1 MSDPHDDGVH
11 PYPVSAGREQT
22 PEAKARR
29 TTAAKIAAHTRW
41 AMEPDRR
48 AATQAMRDGLQR
60 KFEDAVDPD
69 RVLDPI
75 ERATRVESYKR
86 AYYLRI
92 TQKSAETRRARKRQ
106 S

>member
-1 MSDPHDDGVH
+1 MTGVDDGLH
-11 PYPVSAGREQT
+11 PYPVPAGRQQT

-29 TTAAKIAAHTRW
+29 ASAAKIAAHTRW

-69 RVLDPI
+69 RQLDPQ
-75 ERATRVESYKR
+75 ERAVRVESYKH

-92 TQKSAETRRARKRQ
+92 AQKSAASRAAKRK
-106 S
+106 SA